1 MFLCR
6 QGDSGGPLMMNRGNR
21 QCQVGIVSWGIGC
34 ATDTYGVYTRIS
46 SFETWINRNR
56 IRF

>member
-1 MFLCR
+1 
-6 QGDSGGPLMMNRGNR
+6 MMNRGNR
-21 QCQVGIVSWGIGC
+21 ECQVGIVSWGIGC

-46 SFETWINRNR
+46 SFSVWINRNR